1 MSSGNPPVTGAAP
14 GDRCMA
20 TDRKPADGA
29 VRPRRSGR
37 SAFQEEQIR
46 QTRQRILDAATQV
59 FNAKPYFGAT
69 IADIV
74 KVARISRVT
83 FYLHFPS
90 KLAVAADLVR
100 QTKPRARAHFA
111 TLADLP
117 RGDVAALAR
126 WVEGLRAIYVEA
138 GFLSVLAVQIRLL
151 EPEGQGVIDAMG
163 EDLLDGL
170 GAHFPAFAA
179 LDATDRAA
187 MRRRVRARNLLQRLD
202 AFCIEA
208 VLRPGAPVDPV
219 ALEIMAEDMA
229 AMLWPN
235 PAMADI

>member
-1 MSSGNPPVTGAAP
+1 MAASRRPAEGA
-14 GDRCMA
+14 D
-20 TDRKPADGA
+20 
-29 VRPRRSGR
+29 RPRRGR

-46 QTRQRILDAATQV
+46 QTRQRILDAAAQV

-111 TLADLP
+111 TLAELP
-117 RGDVAALAR
+117 RGDLAALAG
-126 WVEGLRAIYVEA
+126 WLEGLRALYVEA

-163 EDLLDGL
+163 EDLLHGL
-170 GAHFPAFAA
+170 GPHFPAFDA
-179 LDATDRAA
+179 LDAPGHVAA
-187 MRRRVRARNLLQRLD
+187 RRRVRARNLLQRLD
-202 AFCIEA
+202 AFCAEA
-208 VLRPGAPVDPV
+208 ILRPAEPVDPV
-219 ALEIMAEDMA
+219 AIEVMAEDVA
-229 AMLWPN
+229 AVLWPASAIAESRFT
-235 PAMADI
+235 PAEG